1 MGWTMNIEDIDFNDV
16 WKDTLGWNVR
26 NPNDRKFNDE
36 IEQAFWVKL
45 APQYTAL
52 YNLND
57 DTPEIAEKLKVL
69 LGEGKTILEIGPG
82 SGNFTMKMA
91 VYSKAILG
99 VDFSP
104 AMLLELQKRAENE
117 GFSNIKTVASKWED
131 FSTEERF
138 DAIVSVNSLYR
149 IEDIEAALLKMC
161 LYGKKIILIRTIQ
174 QNPLY
179 SILHTCGL
187 PCKECMDYRIIP
199 EIFWRH
205 GILANVEFLTYPV
218 RRDYASWEEIEYSLI
233 LELGKDSYLQ
243 NKEALRKALG
253 AAVLSENDKITL
265 GVRRTT
271 VFITAGL

>member
-1 MGWTMNIEDIDFNDV
+1 MNIADINFNAI
-16 WKDTLGWNVR
+16 WKETMGWNVEK
-26 NPNDRKFNDE
+26 PNDRKFNDE
-36 IEQAFWVKL
+36 IEAAFWVKL

-91 VYSKAILG
+91 AYSKEILG

-104 AMLLELQKRAENE
+104 AMLSELQKRAIGE
-117 GFSNIKTVASKWED
+117 GASNIKTVASKWED
-131 FSTEERF
+131 FFTDERF

-174 QNPLY
+174 RDPLY
-179 SILHTCGL
+179 SILHNCGL
-187 PCKECMDYRIIP
+187 PCRECMDYRIMP
-199 EIFWRH
+199 EIFWKH

-218 RRDYASWEEIEYSLI
+218 RREYVSWKEIEHTLI
-233 LELGKDSYLQ
+233 LELGKDTYIT
-243 NKEALRKALG
+243 NKEALIKEIELAI
-253 AAVLSENDKITL
+253 LSENDKIVL
-265 GVRRTT
+265 GVNRTT
-271 VFITAGL
+271 VFITAGI